1 MFWYVFILHLC
12 NHSCTTNKESLNN
25 QCGLIDSAALCNI
38 TLPLNIISPQ
48 CNYIHSRLTLSL
60 NAAVFLAVKIKLFTA
75 GLLKSIF
82 SFMGYISDCSALT
95 HMFLQ
100 ATCCTERPLLL
111 LLLSPLS
118 PVSLAGW
125 PNHPWQAGAFHAALR
140 VFVWHT
146 VQKSR
151 DTQDPLQHV
160 RLPPVCSDCRGASR
174 GRRSVCRRWRHVWIP
189 TGCSSTPRGPPN
201 FKLWGWYVLPEGWWR
216 CGDTNNKWL
225 ITHYNEAVK
234 VIK

>member
-100 ATCCTERPLLL
+100 ACNMLHSATSSSSPPLSALTRFTGWMAK
-111 LLLSPLS
+111 SPLTGRS
-118 PVSLAGW
+118 FSCGAASVCVAHCTKEQGHTGPSSAR
-125 PNHPWQAGAFHAALR
+125 QAAPCLLR
-140 VFVWHT
+140 LPRGFT
-146 VQKSR
+146 G
-151 DTQDPLQHV
+151 PEV
-160 RLPPVCSDCRGASR
+160 RLPSMKARLDPN
-174 GRRSVCRRWRHVWIP
+174 WMLIN
-189 TGCSSTPRGPPN
+189 STR
-201 FKLWGWYVLPEGWWR
+201 
-216 CGDTNNKWL
+216 TS
-225 ITHYNEAVK
+225 
-234 VIK
+234 

>member
-1 MFWYVFILHLC
+1 MLQF
-12 NHSCTTNKESLNN
+12 
-25 QCGLIDSAALCNI
+25 
-38 TLPLNIISPQ
+38 
-48 CNYIHSRLTLSL
+48 
-60 NAAVFLAVKIKLFTA
+60 AVFLAVKIKLFTA

-82 SFMGYISDCSALT
+82 SFYISDCSALT

-100 ATCCTERPLLL
+100 ACNMLHRATSSSSPPLSALTRFTGWMAK
-111 LLLSPLS
+111 SPLTGRS
-118 PVSLAGW
+118 
-125 PNHPWQAGAFHAALR
+125 FHAALR

-160 RLPPVCSDCRGASR
+160 RLPAVCSDCRGASR
-174 GRRSVCRRWRHVWIP
+174 GRRSICRRWRHVWIP

-216 CGDTNNKWL
+216 CENTTNKWF

>member
-100 ATCCTERPLLL
+100 ACNMLHRATSSSSPPLSALTRFTGWMAK
-111 LLLSPLS
+111 SPLTGRS
-118 PVSLAGW
+118 FSC
-125 PNHPWQAGAFHAALR
+125 GAASVCVAHCTKEQGHTGPSSARQAALCLLR
-140 VFVWHT
+140 LPRGFT
-146 VQKSR
+146 G
-151 DTQDPLQHV
+151 PEV
-160 RLPPVCSDCRGASR
+160 RLPSMKARLDPN
-174 GRRSVCRRWRHVWIP
+174 WMLIN
-189 TGCSSTPRGPPN
+189 STR
-201 FKLWGWYVLPEGWWR
+201 
-216 CGDTNNKWL
+216 TS
-225 ITHYNEAVK
+225 
-234 VIK
+234 

>member
-100 ATCCTERPLLL
+100 ACNMLHRATSSSSPPLSALTRFTGWMAK
-111 LLLSPLS
+111 SPLTGRSFSCGAASVCVAHCTKEQGHTGPS
-118 PVSLAGW
+118 PAR
-125 PNHPWQAGAFHAALR
+125 QAAPCLLR
-140 VFVWHT
+140 LPRGFT
-146 VQKSR
+146 G
-151 DTQDPLQHV
+151 PEV
-160 RLPPVCSDCRGASR
+160 RLPSMKARLDPN
-174 GRRSVCRRWRHVWIP
+174 WMLIN
-189 TGCSSTPRGPPN
+189 STR
-201 FKLWGWYVLPEGWWR
+201 
-216 CGDTNNKWL
+216 TS
-225 ITHYNEAVK
+225 
-234 VIK
+234 

>member
-100 ATCCTERPLLL
+100 ACNMLHRATSSSSPPLSALTRFTGWMAK
-111 LLLSPLS
+111 SPLTGRS
-118 PVSLAGW
+118 FSCGAASVCVAHCTKEQGHTGPYSAR
-125 PNHPWQAGAFHAALR
+125 QAAPCLLR
-140 VFVWHT
+140 LPRGFT
-146 VQKSR
+146 G
-151 DTQDPLQHV
+151 PEV
-160 RLPPVCSDCRGASR
+160 RLPSMKARLDPN
-174 GRRSVCRRWRHVWIP
+174 WMLIN
-189 TGCSSTPRGPPN
+189 STR
-201 FKLWGWYVLPEGWWR
+201 
-216 CGDTNNKWL
+216 TS
-225 ITHYNEAVK
+225 
-234 VIK
+234 